1 MLRPRTLDA
10 PLRLYALRV
19 IFLVGLIAVTAC
31 SAAVDDT
38 YLRYAAMDYGGDN
51 VGILGPGDRF
61 ELRVYREP
69 EMSGEH
75 LVDESG
81 AISFPL
87 IGQVVVQGQTCAD
100 VARDITARLGA
111 SFLREPS
118 VTCQLLELNSLR
130 VVVGGEVRSPGRFA
144 YTSTLTVMEAVALA
158 EGLTDNAS
166 EDRILVTRDI
176 DGVSTEITV
185 PLKLIVSGRAPNFRL
200 WPGDIVTVPAFRLLP

>member
-1 MLRPRTLDA
+1 MLL
-10 PLRLYALRV
+10 LC
-19 IFLVGLIAVTAC
+19 AC
-31 SAAVDDT
+31 SATVDDS
-38 YLRYAAMDYGGDN
+38 YLRYASMDYGGSV

-81 AISFPL
+81 SIGFPL
-87 IGQVVVQGQTCAD
+87 IGQVEVQGHTCAD
-100 VARDITARLGA
+100 VARDISARLGA
-111 SFLREPS
+111 AYLRDPS

-144 YTSTLTVMEAVALA
+144 YTSSLTVMEAVALA
-158 EGLTDNAS
+158 QGLTDNAS
-166 EDRILVTRDI
+166 EDRIVVTRDI